1 VATIT
6 KADAVRFA
14 ILALMVGGLASGH
27 QIAEMPLS
35 LEVAGD
41 RVFGVIEADAAYML
55 TELRGDDDEDPKDL
69 AWLRD
74 QGPAGWTKIV
84 AESEAYWRDCLRLEA
99 DGVEL
104 SWRLRIPAL
113 EGTTPPLLAAGEPE
127 DPPLVNILIEASL
140 PPATRRLEALWHEP
154 FGVVLIV
161 TTGRGDTAETT
172 PIVSGERVTLAERA
186 AVTSG
191 MRPATPSWW
200 QWVGLGFVHILP
212 RGADHILFV
221 IGLFLLRPE
230 WRPLLQQTLLFT
242 LAHSLSL
249 AAAALGWLRV
259 PAAPVEILIAAS
271 IAWVGI
277 GNSLS
282 LAMGKS
288 RLGLVAVFGLIHGLG
303 FAGVLGELLPADQAE
318 KLPVALLGFNVGVEL
333 GQVVVLAAAFG
344 CFAWMGGRF
353 DQTRRTGSW
362 IVAAAGLVLLAER
375 ISGVEI
381 LPFL

>member
-1 VATIT
+1 M
-6 KADAVRFA
+6 RFA
-14 ILALMVGGLASGH
+14 ILALVVCDLACGH

-35 LEVAGD
+35 LKVVGD
-41 RVFGVIEADAAYML
+41 RVVGVIEADAAYML
-55 TELRGDDDEDPKDL
+55 AELRGDEDEEPKDL

-74 QGPAGWTKIV
+74 RGPIGWAQIV
-84 AESEAYWRDCLRLEA
+84 AESESYWRDCLRLEA

-113 EGTTPPLLAAGEPE
+113 EGTTPPLLTKGEPE
-127 DPPLVNILIEASL
+127 DPPLVDILIEASL

-161 TTGRGDTAETT
+161 TTGRDDSTVTT

-186 AVTSG
+186 VDDPG
-191 MRPATPSWW
+191 MRPAAPSWW

-212 RGADHILFV
+212 KGVDHILFV

-230 WRPLLQQTLLFT
+230 WRPLLQQTLVFT

-249 AAAALGWLRV
+249 AVAALGWVRV
-259 PAAPVEILIAAS
+259 PAAPVEVLIAAS

-277 GNSLS
+277 GNFLS
-282 LAMGKS
+282 AELGKS
-288 RLGLVAVFGLIHGLG
+288 RLGLIAVFGLVHGLG
-303 FAGVLGELLPADQAE
+303 FAGVLAELLPADQVG
-318 KLPVALLGFNVGVEL
+318 KLPAALLGFNVGVEL
-333 GQVVVLAAAFG
+333 GQVAVLAGAFG
-344 CFAWMGGRF
+344 CLAWLGGRF
-353 DQTRRTGSW
+353 IHVKRTGSV
-362 IVAAAGLVLLAER
+362 IVAVAGLVLVAER